1 MPDQQ
6 DAAAEVFDDLR
17 PLLFTVAY
25 ELLGSAADAD
35 DVVQD
40 SWLRWAGVD
49 QDEVRDPRAYLVRV
63 VTRQALNRL
72 RTLQRRRETY
82 VGPWLPEPL
91 LTAPDVAD
99 DVELSEA
106 VSLAMLVV
114 LETLTPLER
123 AVFVLHDVF
132 GFEYAEV
139 AAATDRTQAAVR
151 QVAHRARQHV
161 EARRPRMSVGPEAEQ
176 VAAAFIEAVVGGDL
190 QAMLDVLAPDVVL
203 LSDGGGVVSAARR
216 PILGPD
222 KVARF
227 LAGVVPKAGDIEI
240 TWCTVNGTPSAM
252 VSAGETVLGVGS
264 CLVVDDKVTAIHFVL
279 NPEKLGRLRAEA
291 PLRRV

>member
-1 MPDQQ
+1 
-6 DAAAEVFDDLR
+6 
-17 PLLFTVAY
+17 
-25 ELLGSAADAD
+25 
-35 DVVQD
+35 
-40 SWLRWAGVD
+40 
-49 QDEVRDPRAYLVRV
+49 
-63 VTRQALNRL
+63 
-72 RTLQRRRETY
+72 
-82 VGPWLPEPL
+82 
-91 LTAPDVAD
+91 
-99 DVELSEA
+99 
-106 VSLAMLVV
+106 
-114 LETLTPLER
+114 
-123 AVFVLHDVF
+123 
-132 GFEYAEV
+132 
-139 AAATDRTQAAVR
+139 
-151 QVAHRARQHV
+151 
-161 EARRPRMSVGPEAEQ
+161 MSVGPEAEQ

-252 VSAGETVLGVGS
+252 VTAGETVLGVGS

-291 PLRRV
+291 PLSRV